1 MMPLGSFAHRMA
13 RFNRGY
19 GRIFIPI
26 WLAFIGLFTIAA
38 AADSF
43 LEFGW
48 GYGWNDVKIGLAM
61 FGGGIAFWFL
71 WQGGLRLSEW
81 FNETCLDLTPQRKT
95 IESALGSLGVGPL
108 LSCAYD

>member
-1 MMPLGSFAHRMA
+1 MSLGSFAHKMA

-26 WLAFIGLFTIAA
+26 WLAFVGFFTIAA
-38 AADSF
+38 VADSI

-48 GYGWNDVKIGLAM
+48 GYDWSDVKIGLIM
-61 FGGGIAFWFL
+61 FGCGIAFWFV

-81 FNETCLDLTPQRKT
+81 FNETMF
-95 IESALGSLGVGPL
+95 GP
-108 LSCAYD
+108 DPTKNDD

>member
-1 MMPLGSFAHRMA
+1 MSLGSFAHKMA

-26 WLAFIGLFTIAA
+26 WLAFVGFFTIAA
-38 AADSF
+38 VADSI

-48 GYGWNDVKIGLAM
+48 GYDWNDVKICLIMLGC
-61 FGGGIAFWFL
+61 GIVFWFV

-81 FNETCLDLTPQRKT
+81 FNETMF
-95 IESALGSLGVGPL
+95 GP
-108 LSCAYD
+108 DPTKNDD

>member
-43 LEFGW
+43 LEFG
-48 GYGWNDVKIGLAM
+48 
-61 FGGGIAFWFL
+61 
-71 WQGGLRLSEW
+71 
-81 FNETCLDLTPQRKT
+81 
-95 IESALGSLGVGPL
+95 
-108 LSCAYD
+108 